1 MGSSREPPDRFHN
14 DNSPGIKSSPSSG
27 WKVAGLHHDESYCE
41 LGKREWKL
49 GKLNMSQST
58 LFLMRFSHVHE

>member
-14 DNSPGIKSSPSSG
+14 DNSPGIKSSPSSS

-41 LGKREWKL
+41 LGKREMKT
-49 GKLNMSQST
+49 GQVKYATKHTVPNEIQP
-58 LFLMRFSHVHE
+58 FS